1 MRKRKRG
8 GSRGENWERLEV
20 SFNVVWPSKEIY
32 DSLTPTQ
39 RRRAKLTALLDALEG
54 KENALKLSRLSWANP
69 DASHYPPT
77 ARGKAIRK
85 ALPTLNRGKFLSRIV
100 SHELERLGG
109 RFTVATQ
116 PPVERKKRAKRKTH
130 RTREALARLRAKR
143 HRPRH
148 PRKIRRHRGV
158 SRKR

>member
-20 SFNVVWPSKEIY
+20 SFKVIWPDKKIY
-32 DSLTPTQ
+32 DSLT
-39 RRRAKLTALLDALEG
+39 RRERQRAKLTAFLDALEG
-54 KENALKLSRLSWANP
+54 RENPLKLSQLSWANP
-69 DASHYPPT
+69 DAEHYPPT
-77 ARGKAIRK
+77 VRGEAIRE

-100 SHELERLGG
+100 SHDLDRLGG
-109 RFTVATQ
+109 RFTVAAQ
-116 PPVERKKRAKRKTH
+116 PAVERKKRAKRKTH
-130 RTREALARLRAKR
+130 RTRKALARLRAKR

-148 PRKIRRHRGV
+148 TRKIRRHRGV